1 MKIFD
6 SQLKTVIFTQYI
18 ALFFYFFGISAYIS
32 AALGIYLLICVALKI
47 VKGEW
52 KIKKN
57 IIKYLL
63 IVLGVIFVNF
73 IIALSYGTNL
83 RASMQNIYPLLFVLF
98 IVILMDN
105 KIEYKT
111 ETIFILLSNLVIIS
125 SAANIYMTLIGLIK
139 GEVQEGYR
147 YLLIQIICC
156 GPLMLYYFWSYKR
169 RWNYLLAGVLSVVA
183 IVVSYSKQAYA
194 SLAFILFI
202 CILIASFGIKRKIKL
217 ILVIGAGLFFMLWVF
232 LPFAHSVKG
241 LNTIAEAFEFNLDI
255 LKNYDKLLAQETYRL
270 TENKSAM
277 EKISEHLLWGIGSGT
292 KYTEFGLKTWVHNAW
307 LWMLLDFGMVGF
319 VIFLMPVIM
328 AIKKVLKK
336 IRNTAFSDFEKKYLY
351 VFLLSCILLIFIN
364 GIASPIFFRGS
375 SEMAFFG
382 IIIALS
388 LKDRSYE

>member
-1 MKIFD
+1 M
-6 SQLKTVIFTQYI
+6 
-18 ALFFYFFGISAYIS
+18 
-32 AALGIYLLICVALKI
+32 
-47 VKGEW
+47 
-52 KIKKN
+52 
-57 IIKYLL
+57 
-63 IVLGVIFVNF
+63 
-73 IIALSYGTNL
+73 
-83 RASMQNIYPLLFVLF
+83 
-98 IVILMDN
+98 
-105 KIEYKT
+105 
-111 ETIFILLSNLVIIS
+111 
-125 SAANIYMTLIGLIK
+125 
-139 GEVQEGYR
+139 
-147 YLLIQIICC
+147 
-156 GPLMLYYFWSYKR
+156 
-169 RWNYLLAGVLSVVA
+169 LAGVLSVVA